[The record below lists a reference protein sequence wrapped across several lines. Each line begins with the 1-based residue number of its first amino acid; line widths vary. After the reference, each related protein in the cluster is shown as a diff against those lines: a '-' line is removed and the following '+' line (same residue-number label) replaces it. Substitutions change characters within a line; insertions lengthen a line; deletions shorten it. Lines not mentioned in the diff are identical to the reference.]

1 MGLADPAGRGL
12 SSITRP
18 VRAADAAARPRR
30 AEAPAPVPAALAVI
44 PADPARA
51 AGVSVP
57 AAVHPAAAA
66 QGAASQAAAAVPVP
80 AVPAPAAADSVPA
93 AVPPAEAALDAGA
106 KSAVPS
112 PNRIKI
118 HLYIEFLS
126 RIKAAKKAYENN
138 DAWSKTGIV
147 IFYYRNRGF
156 FLRHVPKNFSL
167 IE

>member
-1 MGLADPAGRGL
+1 MDLAGRGL
-12 SSITRP
+12 FSTARP
-18 VRAADAAARPRR
+18 VRAAGAAARPRR
-30 AEAPAPVPAALAVI
+30 AEAPAPAALAVI
-44 PADPARA
+44 PADLARA
-51 AGVSVP
+51 AEVSIP
-57 AAVHPAAAA
+57 AAVRPAAAA
-66 QGAASQAAAAVPVP
+66 QGAASRAGAAVPVP
-80 AVPAPAAADSVPA
+80 AAAVHGAAAEVSVPA
-93 AVPPAEAALDAGA
+93 AAPPAAAVPDAGA
-106 KSAVPS
+106 KSAAPS